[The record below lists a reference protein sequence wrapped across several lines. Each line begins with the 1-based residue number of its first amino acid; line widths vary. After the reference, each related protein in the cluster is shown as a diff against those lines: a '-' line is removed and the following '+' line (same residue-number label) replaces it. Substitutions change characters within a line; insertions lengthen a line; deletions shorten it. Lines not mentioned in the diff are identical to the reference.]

1 MNILVISVGKLKE
14 KYLKQGIAE
23 YEKRLKPY
31 AKVKMIEVRD
41 EATPQNASEMEEKQI
56 KELEGQR
63 ILEKIPEDSYII
75 CLDLKG
81 KELSSTDLAHTLNEQ
96 MIYGAKNIIF
106 IIGGSLGLSEAV
118 LKKSHLRIA
127 FGRLTYPHQL
137 MRLILIE
144 QIYRC
149 FKIIRGEPYHK

>member
-1 MNILVISVGKLKE
+1 MGKLKE